1 MNYHLKMRRIKY
13 LFLLIFA
20 LTLPLETWA
29 SNVSTETQ
37 QTKKR
42 KSTSKKVASKKNA
55 NSTAKATETS
65 TPTPAK
71 KKARTP
77 VVRGNEILRLKSK
90 KDSESKLYGYENSG
104 DKYYWWAEAHYM
116 GQGKDQLNQGMET
129 QWVIAPQY
137 TRVSKEFSEGL
148 AAVELKGK
156 VGFIDRSN
164 RFIIPPVFEQQD
176 DLDGF
181 HYGLAAVKKD
191 GKYGFINKKGEFVI
205 PPTFD
210 GAENFGDDYL
220 AVIKV
225 GKKFGCIDLKGD
237 TVVPCDYIAKEMMKN
252 VPVKN
257 KPYREAKNRA
267 KERWEQGYYAS
278 VMDPIQKVSEE
289 VNRNIENPNF
299 TEKPGIAAP
308 DGAVSVGDGFYVV
321 TANNGK
327 QGAFDSYG
335 RQIIPAIHENVTY
348 DLTQRLFIVS
358 TKAPGFRFSATGL
371 ANTGGG
377 WIIPPVFD
385 KIGAFSATGIAP
397 VAIGDVTGEVN
408 VLGLVN
414 ESFLESLLMESSK
427 EKGTFYTQRL
437 IGVLPTCA
445 PAHNNMGIYYA
456 AEQDNLRDAIHHFTV
471 AHNLAPDVEDFKN
484 NMKAAKST
492 RNNRRWNRVM
502 TGLSIAGAVLT
513 LGSMTYAAA
522 KGVTMD
528 SSSFSSGGSALATS
542 SGGSSYSGGSS
553 SSGNG
558 KCKRCQG
565 SGTCSPKSG
574 TSRKNACH
582 GSGLCGHCNG
592 TGWLAAG
599 GDRADCP
606 QCDRGKCK
614 TCNGSGK
621 CPDCKGTGKG

>member
-1 MNYHLKMRRIKY
+1 MKRIKY
-13 LFLLIFA
+13 FLLLICA
-20 LTLPLETWA
+20 LTIHVQHFA
-29 SNVSTETQ
+29 SNVDSQTQ

-42 KSTSKKVASKKNA
+42 KSSAKKSSVKKVNDIP
-55 NSTAKATETS
+55 AKAIDTEATA
-65 TPTPAK
+65 TPVK
-71 KKARTP
+71 KKERTP
-77 VVRGNEILRLKSK
+77 VVRGEEILHLKAK
-90 KDSESKLYGYENSG
+90 KDGDSKLYGYENVG

-116 GQGKDQLNQGMET
+116 GTSKDQLNQGMET
-129 QWVIAPQY
+129 QWVISPQY
-137 TRVSKEFSEGL
+137 TRVAKEFSEGL
-148 AAVELKGK
+148 AAVELNGK

-164 RFIIPPVFEQQD
+164 RFIIPPVFESSE

-205 PPTFD
+205 APSFD
-210 GAENFGDDYL
+210 GAEGFGDDYL

-225 GKKFGCIDLKGD
+225 GKKFGCIDLRGD

-257 KPYREAKNRA
+257 KPYREAKSRA
-267 KERWEQGYYAS
+267 KERWDQGYYSS
-278 VMDPIQKVSEE
+278 VMEATQKVAEE

-299 TEKPGIAAP
+299 TENPGDSVP
-308 DGAVSVGDGFYVV
+308 DGAVSAGDGFYVV
-321 TANNGK
+321 TANTGK
-327 QGAFDSYG
+327 QGICDSYG
-335 RQIIPAIHENVTY
+335 RQIIPSIHEQITY
-348 DLTQRLFIVS
+348 DLTQRLFIIS
-358 TKAPGFRFSATGL
+358 TKAAGFRFSATGL

-377 WIIPPVFD
+377 WIIPPVFST
-385 KIGAFSATGIAP
+385 IGSFNESGVAP
-397 VAIGDVTGEVN
+397 VTIGNVTGEVN
-408 VLGLVN
+408 VLGMVN
-414 ESFLESLLMESSK
+414 DSFLESLLLESSK
-427 EKGTFYTQRL
+427 EQGTFYTQRL

-456 AEQDNLRDAIHHFTV
+456 AEKDNLRDAIHHFTV

-502 TGLSIAGAVLT
+502 TGLSIAGTVLT

-528 SSSFSSGGSALATS
+528 SSSFSSGGTALATS
-542 SGGSSYSGGSS
+542 SAGGSYSSSKGSS
-553 SSGNG
+553 SSSSNIGNG

-565 SGTCSPKSG
+565 SGTCRPKS
-574 TSRKNACH
+574 SLRKKDACH
-582 GSGLCGHCNG
+582 GSGLCGYCTG

-599 GDRADCP
+599 GDKADCP
-606 QCDRGKCK
+606 QCDHGECK
-614 TCNGSGK
+614 SCKGSGK
-621 CPDCKGTGKG
+621 CPECNGKG